1 LGSTPFKLFYDNPST
16 MRGLFILAAL
26 PAVRAHSCS
35 DGNRVTCM
43 AVQSFSIEDT
53 GRTGKEASGQPLC
66 TPFGDK
72 VYCLPE
78 HNYHECDD
86 GYSPCCADGSS
97 PNHHNHY
104 EHHDAVTCS
113 QAATSFLEPIVLDDM
128 DFQGRTRNPNT
139 YEGDFQACMVDAYN
153 GQFHHDWAKNKGS
166 ASMSYTFDPPNDGC
180 YKIEEYHPGSDDAC
194 SQYMPTNAEL
204 QVDYCKGLTATFSI
218 NQAAQP
224 AQWNTVANLMFYQGN
239 QGKLIMRNSAGEQ
252 CRAGAGNCFMM
263 ADAFRVTWL
272 GARCPMGEAVQN
284 PEAQAAAAVDAAV
297 QGHAEHGDLYLTVQN
312 NEGTDEEAELI
323 RQHGRV
329 EVTLAAHLGYQS
341 VGIMAFIEQSRRLQ
355 GSNQMM
361 SVSTSTFHVPFLAK
375 GETGN
380 KHPGTLVDLL
390 NSMLE
395 SSPSN
400 MKVLSTSVEWKAL
413 PGYSHIAPGCVK
425 GQNIQLYADKTVDEC
440 AVLCNALDECLAF
453 EYGVDYGG
461 SGQLQT
467 WGYGVDYVVRDCQLQ
482 SGTDTA
488 GCDGSFNNLDLY
500 VKAVGGVYKYILI
513 AAAALALSVM
523 VLTSIAMYVC
533 CKRCKRQ
540 TPKQEEKEDVVNVVA
555 VAEKDLENDA
565 EKAWESHSGSTE
577 EPASDE
583 GKSESSSAKDQNN
596 NDVSPEK
603 ETGVEV

>member
-1 LGSTPFKLFYDNPST
+1 
-16 MRGLFILAAL
+16 
-26 PAVRAHSCS
+26 
-35 DGNRVTCM
+35 M

-180 YKIEEYHPGSDDAC
+180 YKIEEYHPGSEDAC

-341 VGIMAFIEQSRRLQ
+341 VGIMAFIAQSRRLQ
-355 GSNQMM
+355 TSKQMM

-400 MKVLSTSVEWKAL
+400 MKVLSASVEWKAV
-413 PGYSHIAPGCVK
+413 GETEG
-425 GQNIQLYADKTVDEC
+425 E
-440 AVLCNALDECLAF
+440 
-453 EYGVDYGG
+453 
-461 SGQLQT
+461 
-467 WGYGVDYVVRDCQLQ
+467 
-482 SGTDTA
+482 
-488 GCDGSFNNLDLY
+488 NN
-500 VKAVGGVYKYILI
+500 YILI
-513 AAAALALSVM
+513 AAAALALFVM

-555 VAEKDLENDA
+555 VAEKNLENDA
-565 EKAWESHSGSTE
+565 EKAWETHSGSTE

-603 ETGVEV
+603 EKGVEV